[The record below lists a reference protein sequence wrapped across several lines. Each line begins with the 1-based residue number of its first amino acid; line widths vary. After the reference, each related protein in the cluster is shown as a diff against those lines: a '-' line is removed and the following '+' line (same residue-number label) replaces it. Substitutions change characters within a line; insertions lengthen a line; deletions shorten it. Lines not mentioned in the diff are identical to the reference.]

1 MRKECA
7 RQPVRE
13 VEEVTMRFQCLVV
26 HRAALAMRHCI
37 LITLM
42 TLSLGC
48 VTSSQELRKVS
59 IGMTKD
65 DVIGVLD
72 EPTTSRGALRNKYG
86 QVIEVWEYRLAVP
99 SDDSTGQVVSKSVVT
114 LVTAGY
120 GAKDFVGDRKNYWL
134 YFLNDELV
142 QFGEAGRW
150 ADERDRIY
158 EFNFLP
164 AEMVEKSFETLE
176 RGLGDNE

>member
-1 MRKECA
+1 
-7 RQPVRE
+7 
-13 VEEVTMRFQCLVV
+13 MRFQCLVV
-26 HRAALAMRHCI
+26 HPAALAMRHWI

-99 SDDSTGQVVSKSVVT
+99 SDDSTGQVISKSLMAVY
-114 LVTAGY
+114 TAGY
-120 GAKDFVGDRKNYWL
+120 GAKEFTGDRKDYWL
-134 YFLNDELV
+134 YFMNNELV
-142 QFGEAGRW
+142 QFGEAGSW
-150 ADERDRIY
+150 TNERDRIY

-164 AEMVEKSFETLE
+164 AEAVEKSFETLE
-176 RGLGDNE
+176 RGLGGDE